1 MIEPQ
6 VLMTVSNLGGFIS
19 RRGHQFLMV
28 GISKKKKKKK
38 KKKKNA
44 WRHYHFAQDVLLL
57 KYVAPAN
64 VTVGFHFGIFFAPP
78 VFSQ

>member
-28 GISKKKKKKK
+28 GILK
-38 KKKKNA
+38 KKKKNDREVPPLLPLWETLTL
-44 WRHYHFAQDVLLL
+44 WR
-57 KYVAPAN
+57 
-64 VTVGFHFGIFFAPP
+64 
-78 VFSQ
+78 